1 MGPSRDRRPGFSRRA
16 QYGIFTGYVIAV
28 LGVVVGLG
36 LLIYS
41 LVYPAAFSGA
51 RASADTIAQPLGS
64 AGAVVRSGG
73 QGIFS
78 QVSDYFFA
86 ASQNAE
92 MRREVELARVNAVKL
107 QALQDENRR
116 LKQLLG
122 IVDPQRQ
129 PVIAARLI
137 GSTAASTRRIAI
149 LSKGANDGV
158 KQGMPVRSAT
168 GLVGRV
174 LEAGPSTA
182 RILLLTDGEN
192 VVPVRRARDGIPAFV
207 EGGSDGR
214 LRIRL
219 INMAT
224 NPLKKGD
231 IFVTSGSGGL
241 YPPGIPVAVAAELTR
256 DGAVAHIV
264 TDPATAEFV
273 IVEPV
278 FDPAVEAA
286 RTEAAKGNPPS
297 APSAAPSSPSAP

>member
-1 MGPSRDRRPGFSRRA
+1 MGPSQDRRPGFSRRA

-28 LGVVVGLG
+28 VGVLVGLG

-41 LVYPAAFSGA
+41 LTNPGSFAGA
-51 RASADTIAQPLGS
+51 RASADTVASPLGS
-64 AGAVVRSGG
+64 AGAAVRTGG
-73 QGIFS
+73 QDIFS
-78 QVSDYFFA
+78 RISDYFFA
-86 ASQNAE
+86 ASKNAE
-92 MRREVELARVNAVKL
+92 MRREVELARVNAVRL
-107 QALQDENRR
+107 QSLQDENRR
-116 LKQLLG
+116 LKELLG

-129 PVIAARLI
+129 RVIAARLI

-149 LSKGANDGV
+149 LSKGASDGV
-158 KQGMPVRSAT
+158 KPGMPVRSAT

-182 RILLLTDGEN
+182 RVLLLTDGEN

-231 IFVTSGSGGL
+231 VFVTSGSGGL

-273 IVEPV
+273 IVEPI

-286 RTEAAKGNPPS
+286 RMEPASDGT
-297 APSAAPSSPSAP
+297 SAAEQPSPSAP

>member
-1 MGPSRDRRPGFSRRA
+1 MGPSQDRRPGFSRRA
-16 QYGIFTGYVIAV
+16 QYGIFTGYVIAIVGV
-28 LGVVVGLG
+28 LVGLG

-41 LVYPAAFSGA
+41 LTNPGAFSGA
-51 RASADTIAQPLGS
+51 RASADTVASPLGN
-64 AGAVVRSGG
+64 AGAVARNGG
-73 QGIFS
+73 QDVFS
-78 QVSDYFFA
+78 HISDYFFA
-86 ASQNAE
+86 ASKNAE
-92 MRREVELARVNAVKL
+92 MRREVELARVNAVRL
-107 QALQDENRR
+107 QSLQDENRR

-122 IVDPQRQ
+122 VIDPQRP

-137 GSTAASTRRIAI
+137 GSTATSTRRIAI

-158 KQGMPVRSAT
+158 KPGMPVRSAT

-174 LEAGPSTA
+174 LETGPSTA
-182 RILLLTDGEN
+182 RVLLLTDGEN

-231 IFVTSGSGGL
+231 VFVTSGSGGL

-273 IVEPV
+273 IVEPI
-278 FDPAVEAA
+278 FDPAVEVA
-286 RTEAAKGNPPS
+286 RTETASDGMSPSTQPSSS
-297 APSAAPSSPSAP
+297 AP

>member
-1 MGPSRDRRPGFSRRA
+1 MGPSQGRRPGFSRRA

-28 LGVVVGLG
+28 VGVLVGLG

-41 LVYPAAFSGA
+41 LTNPGSFSGA
-51 RASADTIAQPLGS
+51 RASADAVASPLGT
-64 AGAVVRSGG
+64 AGAVTRTGG
-73 QGIFS
+73 QDIFS
-78 QVSDYFFA
+78 HIADYFFA
-86 ASQNAE
+86 ASKNAE
-92 MRREVELARVNAVKL
+92 MRREVELARVNAVRL
-107 QALQDENRR
+107 QSLQDENRR

-122 IVDPQRQ
+122 VIDPQRP

-137 GSTAASTRRIAI
+137 GSTATSTRRIAI

-158 KQGMPVRSAT
+158 KPGMPVRSAT

-174 LEAGPSTA
+174 LETGPSTA
-182 RILLLTDGEN
+182 RVLLLSDGEN

-231 IFVTSGSGGL
+231 VFVTSGSGGL

-273 IVEPV
+273 IVEPI

-286 RTEAAKGNPPS
+286 QSEAVSEVMSPS
-297 APSAAPSSPSAP
+297 AQSSPSAP